1 MTRTPEQSPVN
12 IDQNRA
18 VGQDSPAEGSEI
30 GREANK
36 RRGYPGSRDI
46 GTNAAQSMEAG
57 EQPPPTDAPRPDDDE
72 SQADPGPGR

>member
-1 MTRTPEQSPVN
+1 MTQPPEQSPEN

-36 RRGYPGSRDI
+36 RHGYPGSRDI

-57 EQPPPTDAPRPDDDE
+57 EKPPPRDAPKPDE
-72 SQADPGPGR
+72 SGAGRR

>member
-1 MTRTPEQSPVN
+1 MTQPPEQSPEN

-36 RRGYPGSRDI
+36 RHGYPGSRDI

-57 EQPPPTDAPRPDDDE
+57 EKPPPRDAPKPDG
-72 SQADPGPGR
+72 SGAGRR